1 MSSIFSANSTAL
13 LVLQQSSLPPL
24 SAGTK
29 PAIDD
34 PVLAAA
40 NKALNPASSRGDTS
54 ILAKARITEAL
65 FSVNS
70 LDPTKMKANLFE
82 RLGKAFGLVAENFE
96 SVSSFGWA
104 IKQAIGQ
111 LRLTQEGRMAL
122 AAIETKLELGKLG
135 LSIDTLVEAMI
146 NPGGDADEEVETALL
161 KEAKEDEEKAL
172 ASLRAFT
179 LDEAG
184 LYTA

>member
-13 LVLQQSSLPPL
+13 LILQQSSLSSLPV
-24 SAGTK
+24 GTK
-29 PAIDD
+29 PVIDD
-34 PVLAAA
+34 PVLAAGNGDLA
-40 NKALNPASSRGDTS
+40 ASRGRETS
-54 ILAKARITEAL
+54 VIARAKITEAL

-96 SVSSFGWA
+96 SVSSFGRA
-104 IKQAIGQ
+104 VQHAVGQ
-111 LRLTQEGRMAL
+111 LKLTQEGRAAL
-122 AAIETKLELGKLG
+122 AAIETRLELGKLG

-146 NPGGDADEEVETALL
+146 DPGGDADEAVEAALL
-161 KEAKEDEEKAL
+161 RDADEEQEKAL
-172 ASLRAFT
+172 AALRSFT

-184 LYTA
+184 LYTV